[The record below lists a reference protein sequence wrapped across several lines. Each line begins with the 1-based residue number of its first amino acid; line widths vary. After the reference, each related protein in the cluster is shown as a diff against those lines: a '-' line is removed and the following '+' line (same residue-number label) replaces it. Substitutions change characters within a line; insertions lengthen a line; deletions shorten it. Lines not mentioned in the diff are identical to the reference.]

1 MPSGEEVTGARKGKD
16 KEGDAMNQITEELLK
31 EVSDYD
37 GSFQGAY
44 NIRED
49 GGCVGR
55 QSTEHIQI
63 ISKEDGSGIE
73 IRIAPQTKGEKVFI
87 PACVTRSNVS
97 DLVYNDFFVGEDADV
112 TIVAGCGIHADNEG
126 ESKHNGIHRFFLE
139 KGARVL
145 YQEKHLG
152 TGKGNA
158 FRRIDPVTDA
168 YLKENA
174 YLEMDTVQ
182 LGGVDATVRKTSAKL
197 DAGARLIVK
206 ERIMT
211 NGQDRAK
218 SDFVVEMNG
227 EDSGVDLISRAV
239 ARGDSYQEFN
249 SVIKG
254 NNRCHGHSEC
264 DAILVDRGRVL
275 ATPALEAADLDAQL
289 IHEAA
294 IGKIAG
300 EQIVK
305 LQTLGLTEEEA
316 QEMIIS
322 GFLK

>member
-1 MPSGEEVTGARKGKD
+1 
-16 KEGDAMNQITEELLK
+16 MNQMSETTESLLK
-31 EVSDYD
+31 EISDYD
-37 GSFQGAY
+37 GTFKGAY
-44 NIRED
+44 NIRQD

-55 QSTEHIQI
+55 QSTENIKI

-73 IRIAPQTKGEKVFI
+73 IHVAPNTKGEKVFI

-97 DLVYNDFFVGEDADV
+97 DLVYNDFFIGEDADV
-112 TIVAGCGIHADNEG
+112 TVVAGCGIHADNEG
-126 ESKHNGIHRFFLE
+126 EAKHNGIHRFFLK
-139 KGARVL
+139 KGSKVL

-152 TGKGNA
+152 NGSAKA

-168 YLKENA
+168 FLDEDS

-182 LGGVDATVRKTSAKL
+182 LGGVDSTVRKTKAVLKERAKL
-197 DAGARLIVK
+197 IVR

-211 NGQDRAK
+211 NGEDKAQT
-218 SDFVVEMNG
+218 DFVVDMEG
-227 EDSGVDLISRAV
+227 DDSAVDLMSRSV
-239 ARGDSYQEFN
+239 ARGNSYQEFT
-249 SVIKG
+249 SVINGKC
-254 NNRCHGHSEC
+254 RCTGHSEC
-264 DAILVDRGRVL
+264 DAILADNGRVL
-275 ATPALEAADLDAQL
+275 AKPALEAANLDAQL

-300 EQIVK
+300 EQIIK

-316 QEMIIS
+316 QQKIIE